1 MSRMSVRRAARQA
14 VLLAVV
20 AVVAAQPVL
29 SLQADAGH
37 RPAHVGATD
46 PEWLVRL
53 KAWSEAVTHHV
64 PGKLDDAAQ
73 ELAAWSADDVHTV
86 VSDYFA
92 LIAQARRASRH
103 TIAWEAEHKKLRLNT
118 DEIRTMAVFRDHTPA
133 GASRTARRAAMLHA
147 DVALLAPLD
156 FSRSTAKADTAQVL
170 DGVIVGYDSQSAHW
184 LVGRQLLDAVEPDPA
199 ADPFVRLWY
208 HAIAAS
214 FLEDG
219 NLAAAKPHLERAIA
233 VLPSDANV
241 QYESGY
247 YHQAN
252 AAPSIRAILIMQ
264 ERTAARWNRS
274 GAFGFAPGETLE
286 THKKTAERRF
296 RRAVTLDPS
305 HAEARARLG
314 QALLELNRA
323 EEAGAQLRQAVV
335 AAGSD
340 ATLSYLAHMLL
351 GQAEERLGHRQ
362 AALACY
368 EKAAALFP
376 EARSPRFALAAL
388 DRRAGNRAT
397 SWQALEQAVEPPVP
411 EQLKADPWWALYRWQ
426 ARSAKV
432 LLGELRAM
440 ASAEGG
446 L

>member
-1 MSRMSVRRAARQA
+1 MRRLATTMVLL
-14 VLLAVV
+14 VLLAWPG
-20 AVVAAQPVL
+20 AAR
-29 SLQADAGH
+29 SAE
-37 RPAHVGATD
+37 D

-64 PGKLDDAAQ
+64 PGRFDDAAQ
-73 ELAAWSADDVHTV
+73 ELATWSADDLDTV
-86 VSDYFA
+86 VSDYSA

-103 TIAWEAEHKKLRLNT
+103 TVAWEAEHKKLRLNT
-118 DEIRTMAVFRDHTPA
+118 DVIRTMAVFRDHTPA

-156 FSRSTAKADTAQVL
+156 FSRSTAKADTARVL
-170 DGVIVGYDSQSAHW
+170 DGVIIGYDAQSAHW
-184 LVGRQLLDAVEPDPA
+184 IVGRQLLDAVEPDPA

-219 NLAAAKPHLERAIA
+219 NLAAAKPHLEHAVD
-233 VLPSDANV
+233 VLPADANV
-241 QYESGY
+241 QYESGC
-247 YHQAN
+247 YHQAS
-252 AAPSIRAILIMQ
+252 AAPSVRAILIMR
-264 ERTAARWNRS
+264 ERAAARSIRS
-274 GAFGFAPGETLE
+274 GAFGVAPGESLE

-296 RRAVTLDPS
+296 RQAVMLDAA
-305 HAEARARLG
+305 HVEARVRHGL
-314 QALLELNRA
+314 ALLELNRA
-323 EEAGAQLRQAVV
+323 EEAGAQLRQSVV
-335 AAGSD
+335 EASSD
-340 ATLSYLAHMLL
+340 ATLSYLAQMLL
-351 GQAEERLGHRQ
+351 GEAEDRLGHGQ
-362 AALACY
+362 AAVACY
-368 EKAAALFP
+368 EKAAGLFP
-376 EARSPRFALAAL
+376 EARSPRFALAAA

-397 SWQALEQAVEPPVP
+397 SWRTLGQAVAPPVP
-411 EQLKADPWWALYRWQ
+411 EQLTADPWWAFFRWQ